1 MRTYEHIIELS
12 YNKQLRQPKEIKLVS
27 QDTHGHVFRFKLH
40 GYDINNADFYLMV
53 RTPSGVPVQQRIDE
67 DLTICLDN
75 NMFIE
80 SGRHIAEVQI
90 YERETKTMRMT
101 TEQFYYTSRHS
112 LEDSCEVKAN
122 PQYGALQ
129 DALVKAEE
137 VVNNMTNVDNLTN
150 YYTKVEVDTKLDGLQ
165 AGDVDLAN
173 YYNKQEVDK
182 KLSDIELTPGP
193 KGDKGDAF
201 TYADF
206 TPEQLLALK
215 GEKGDAGPQGL
226 QGIQGDQGPVGPKGE
241 PGVQG
246 PEGPAG
252 KDADVS
258 QFYTKAEVYNK
269 AEVDQKISEVQAG
282 DVDLTNY
289 YNKQEVDKKIS
300 DIELTPGPKGD
311 KGDPGPKGD
320 KGDPGA
326 KGDQGEQGPAGT
338 DGQDGTNG
346 KEIELTKDTT
356 YVKWRYVGT
365 EAWTNLVALDDIKG
379 DRGEAGTQG
388 IQGPQGPA
396 GADGAQGEQG
406 PAGADGA
413 PGAKGERGEVGPQ
426 GPKGDP
432 GTTTWEGITD
442 KPDLSVYALE
452 SEITAGLDK
461 ILAALA

>member
-1 MRTYEHIIELS
+1 MMELKSHIVELRPHQTVRQYRPIEITS
-12 YNKQLRQPKEIKLVS
+12 FDSMANKITFILDEY
-27 QDTHGHVFRFKLH
+27 DT
-40 GYDINNADFYLMV
+40 ADVTIYMMS
-53 RTPSGVPVQQRIDE
+53 RTPSGVPVQQTLNTDF
-67 DLTICLDN
+67 TITLDYY
-75 NMFIE
+75 MIQ
-80 SGRHIAEVQI
+80 EVGEYTAYLQI
-90 YERETKTMRMT
+90 YDRKTKTIKMT
-101 TEQFYYTSRHS
+101 TQTFNYTVKQN
-112 LEDSCEVKAN
+112 LEDDCIVKTN
-122 PQYGALQ
+122 PQYSALQ
-129 DALVKAEE
+129 DSLVRTEQAITKVDEAIS
-137 VVNNMTNVDNLTN
+137 NMTNIDGLTN
-150 YYTKVEVDTKLDGLQ
+150 YYNKIEIDAKLDGLQ

-173 YYNKQEVDK
+173 YYNKQEIDT
-182 KLSDIELTPGP
+182 KLDDIELTPGP

-246 PEGPAG
+246 PAG

-258 QFYTKAEVYNK
+258 QFYTK

-311 KGDPGPKGD
+311 KGDPG
-320 KGDPGA
+320 A
-326 KGDQGEQGPAGT
+326 KGDTGEQGPAGT

-388 IQGPQGPA
+388 IQGPEGP
-396 GADGAQGEQG
+396 QG

>member
-1 MRTYEHIIELS
+1 MRIYEHIIELS

-67 DLTICLDN
+67 DLTICLNN

-80 SGRHIAEVQI
+80 AGRHIAEVQI

-112 LEDSCEVKAN
+112 LEDNCEVKAN

-129 DALVKAEE
+129 DALVKAEA

-150 YYTKVEVDTKLDGLQ
+150 YYNKTEVDAKLDGLQ

-173 YYNKQEVDK
+173 YYNKQEIDT
-182 KLSDIELTPGP
+182 KLREIELTPGP

-215 GEKGDAGPQGL
+215 GEKGDKGDIGPQGEA
-226 QGIQGDQGPVGPKGE
+226 GVAGRDGRDGEVGPI
-241 PGVQG
+241 G
-246 PEGPAG
+246 PQGPAG

-258 QFYTKAEVYNK
+258 KFYTKEEVYNK
-269 AEVDQKISEVQAG
+269 AEVDQKISDIQAG

-289 YNKQEVDKKIS
+289 YNKQEVDQRIS
-300 DIELTPGPKGD
+300 EIELTPGP
-311 KGDPGPKGD
+311 
-320 KGDPGA
+320 
-326 KGDQGEQGPAGT
+326 QGEKGEIGLTGPQGPAGA
-338 DGQDGTNG
+338 DGAPGQNGTNG

-365 EAWTNLVALDDIKG
+365 EEWTNLVALTDLKG
-379 DRGEAGTQG
+379 ERGEVG
-388 IQGPQGPA
+388 IQGPA
-396 GADGAQGEQG
+396 GADGQPGDKGEQG
-406 PAGADGA
+406 EIGP
-413 PGAKGERGEVGPQ
+413 KGE
-426 GPKGDP
+426 KGDP